1 MCCVVDDSAMESCVM
16 TYERGR
22 QEKQR
27 ATHQD
32 QLSTQDRRPVGPLS
46 ASEDET
52 AKAYLWRRPAETVPM
67 HQIHTAH
74 STDSDTTHVS
84 DSEPE
89 REARR
94 RQRAPLSSISNTPH
108 TRRARSRDERIRSKD
123 KHISKP
129 EECVQRVESE
139 LGRVKALLG
148 HERQIPENH
157 PNIGPSTLPHI
168 SPPSPHP
175 SSQEVED
182 VPLVVQTEDNL
193 GELLIREDGKTIF
206 VLPRYLVRGAHFLNA
221 FGAPVSKVETTFYL
235 NDVVDFDWFLRARN

>member
-1 MCCVVDDSAMESCVM
+1 MCP
-16 TYERGR
+16 
-22 QEKQR
+22 
-27 ATHQD
+27 
-32 QLSTQDRRPVGPLS
+32 TQSLS
-46 ASEDET
+46 AKPAA
-52 AKAYLWRRPAETVPM
+52 AKECRSLPSR
-67 HQIHTAH
+67 I
-74 STDSDTTHVS
+74 
-84 DSEPE
+84 
-89 REARR
+89 
-94 RQRAPLSSISNTPH
+94 PH

-123 KHISKP
+123 KHISKL

-182 VPLVVQTEDNL
+182 TRCRTGANVQALVVQTEDDL

-235 NDVVDFDWFLRARN
+235 NNVVDFDWFLRARN